1 MSSSRDRALAIL
13 ELLVRHARGLPMSEI
28 GDTLGVP
35 RSAAHRLLAD
45 LKATGYVKQD
55 PVTSHYLL
63 TVRLAS
69 LGLAFLAA
77 KGITD
82 LAQPV
87 LDELA
92 EATSELARLAM
103 AEEDRLVWI
112 AKAQGARTGLRYDP
126 DSGADVYLPA
136 SANGL
141 AFLAA
146 VSEDHTLRLLAAQ
159 GMERAAS
166 MGPGSPK
173 SLREAMDRVEE
184 TRERGYAV
192 VFDSY
197 EAGTSAIAAVIQRE
211 PGTPPAGTV
220 SIAGPSVR
228 ISRERIGELAPHVL
242 RAASSLAVTGF
253 ER

>member
-1 MSSSRDRALAIL
+1 MSSSRDRALAII
-13 ELLVRHARGLPMSEI
+13 ELLVRNVRGLPMSEI

-63 TVRLAS
+63 TVRLAA
-69 LGLAFLAA
+69 LGLAFLAG

-92 EATSELARLAM
+92 EATGELARLAV
-103 AEEDRLVWI
+103 AEEDQLVWV

-136 SANGL
+136 SANGR

-146 VSEDHTLRLLAAQ
+146 VSEETGLRLLAEQ
-159 GMERAAS
+159 GMERAVS
-166 MGPGSPK
+166 MGPGAPK
-173 SLREAMDRVEE
+173 TLREVMDRVQE
-184 TRERGYAV
+184 TRDRGYAV

-197 EAGTSAIAAVIQRE
+197 EAGTSAVAAVIRRDNSTY
-211 PGTPPAGTV
+211 PVGTV

-228 ISRERIGELAPHVL
+228 ICRERLDVLAPHVL
-242 RAASSLAVTGF
+242 RAASTLAATEF

>member
-1 MSSSRDRALAIL
+1 MSSSRDRALAII

-63 TVRLAS
+63 TVRLAA
-69 LGLAFLAA
+69 LGLAHLAA
-77 KGITD
+77 TGITE

-92 EATSELARLAM
+92 EATGELARLAV
-103 AEEDRLVWI
+103 AEEDQLVWV

-146 VSEDHTLRLLAAQ
+146 VSDERALRLLAKQ
-159 GMERAAS
+159 GIDRAAA
-166 MGPGSPK
+166 MGPGAPRT
-173 SLREAMDRVEE
+173 LREVMDRVQE

-197 EAGTSAIAAVIQRE
+197 EAGTSAVAAAIRRE
-211 PGTPPAGTV
+211 PGAEPVGTV

-228 ISRERIGELAPHVL
+228 ICRERLSELAPHVL
-242 RAASSLAVTGF
+242 RATSSLAAANLS
-253 ER
+253 R